1 MDKGIELMD
10 KNSQLNTPTTYKKW
24 AVIMAG
30 GIGERFWPLSTPEH
44 PKQLLP
50 LGNNN
55 NILLKDAIERI
66 LHLIPQNNI
75 WLATSE
81 ELKPIFTSLH
91 LLPEEQII
99 AEPHRKN
106 TAGCLSYVTAH
117 LLAKY
122 GESAKDITMAVL
134 TADQLIE
141 PMDTFVKTV
150 SCIMDYVTEKNILGI
165 IGIPPTRPETGF
177 GYIEAGDMLCNDNDI
192 PIYAVTKFHEK
203 PNEQVAEEYLKAGNY
218 FWNSGMF
225 FWKIQIFLEE
235 IKKASPVYWD
245 AIIQMSEGIK
255 HNNMDKVY
263 AIFQDLPNISIDYA
277 LMERSKNIVMVK
289 GNFHWDDLGSWTSLE
304 RIMPKDENG
313 NVIHGSAVSLRTVNS
328 ILYND
333 NSLPIT
339 IVSAGVENVV
349 IAMAHNVILVMNK
362 KEAPNLKE
370 VLGEF
375 EKHLHQRGKNQ

>member
-1 MDKGIELMD
+1 MEKS
-10 KNSQLNTPTTYKKW
+10 SQSNIPTTNKKW

-30 GIGERFWPLSTPEH
+30 GIGERFWPLSTSEH

-66 LHLIPQNNI
+66 LPIVPQDNI

-81 ELKPIFTSLH
+81 ELKSIFIPLH
-91 LLPEEQII
+91 LLSEEQII
-99 AEPHRKN
+99 AEPYRKN
-106 TAGCLSYVTAH
+106 TAGCLSYITAH

-122 GESAKDITMAVL
+122 GEFAKDITIAVL

-141 PMDTFVKTV
+141 PMDAFVKAV
-150 SCIMDYVTEKNILGI
+150 SRIMDYVAEKNTLGV
-165 IGIPPTRPETGF
+165 IGIPPSRPEIGF
-177 GYIEAGDMLCNDNDI
+177 GYIEAGNILCDDKDI
-192 PIYAVTKFHEK
+192 PIYSVKKFHEK
-203 PNEQVAEEYLKAGNY
+203 PNEQVANEYLKAGTY

-225 FWKIQIFLEE
+225 FWKVQTFLEE
-235 IKKASPVYWD
+235 IKKANPVYWD
-245 AIIQMSEGIK
+245 AIIEMSEEIK
-255 HNNMDKVY
+255 HNNMDKVHT
-263 AIFQDLPNISIDYA
+263 IFQDLPNISIDYA
-277 LMERSKNIVMVK
+277 LMEQSKNIVMVK

-304 RIMPKDENG
+304 RIMPRDENG
-313 NVIHGSAVSLRTVNS
+313 NVTHGNTVSLRTVNS

-339 IVSAGVENVV
+339 IVSAGVENLV
-349 IAMAHNVILVMNK
+349 IAVAHNVILVMDK

-370 VLGEF
+370 VLGEV
-375 EKHLHQRGKNQ
+375 EKYRHQKGKN